1 MLKITG
7 RDGAFAQRRR
17 RRGLEVLPSPPK
29 YDLSQKD
36 QAGKTK
42 EMARGPCTITR
53 MVGSQQN
60 SLSCSDLS
68 ALEHERDLIMHHS
81 VSGDFYVLEKQ
92 SQPLSALSECLDWM
106 LHFLLLLFLWLSPVC
121 ILSCCILPEK
131 NVSFEEIES
140 KNHRTLRV
148 GKDP

>member
-1 MLKITG
+1 MLLPKEG
-7 RDGAFAQRRR
+7 EGE
-17 RRGLEVLPSPPK
+17 GLKCYPPHPSMISHK
-29 YDLSQKD
+29 KD

-81 VSGDFYVLEKQ
+81 VSRDFYVLEKQ